1 MAHAATR
8 RRRLSGNKPDHGLRY
23 VALHELRRLLLIR
36 ATDLPDHDD
45 SPRFGIGFK
54 GGETVDEVCAD
65 ERIAAD
71 SHARRLPHPMS
82 RELMDDFVSQRA
94 AARH

>member
-8 RRRLSGNKPDHGLRY
+8 RRRLSGNEPDDGLRY

-45 SPRFGIGFK
+45 GGRLGIGFE
-54 GGETVDEVCAD
+54 GSQTMDEVCAD

-71 SHARRLPHPMS
+71 ADARRLPHPMIS
-82 RELMDDFVSQRA
+82 
-94 AARH
+94 